1 MMENKYIRADLFMNK
16 IAESAFFSA
25 VEKAKIR
32 VAIEEEPGENI
43 NPVVHAHWIERRAEN
58 GNMHYICSHCGKEVS
73 YPYAKKRWKSC
84 IECGAKMDA
93 MTTETREDVEPYGI
107 SSNSNSKLN

>member
-32 VAIEEEPGENI
+32 VAIEEEPGENVK
-43 NPVVHAHWIERRAEN
+43 PVVPAHWVTVHPNPRTGKAD
-58 GNMHYICSHCGKEVS
+58 MFVCSKC
-73 YPYAKKRWKSC
+73 KRPVFTSWQKSINELGYVFC
-84 IECGAKMDA
+84 PHCGAKMD
-93 MTTETREDVEPYGI
+93 EVEE
-107 SSNSNSKLN
+107 